1 MLTRLVTLRLVSRKL
16 ESIAGDLAD
25 SAKPLQEMS
34 ERHTVQLEDSCDQLL
49 NGLSALGKRQT
60 DLQDTCS
67 GHLSDLVKVICTTL
81 QPQGDLSIEEPVR
94 TDNVSIACQVCYW

>member
-1 MLTRLVTLRLVSRKL
+1 MYGCGYNLLSTSQFAVRRYALMLTRLMALRLVSRKL

-34 ERHTVQLEDSCDQLL
+34 ERHTVQLEDSYDQLL

-67 GHLSDLVKVICTTL
+67 GHLSELVKVVCTVDQL
-81 QPQGDLSIEEPVR
+81 QD
-94 TDNVSIACQVCYW
+94 T